1 MSGSGRLGGQAR
13 WLSLYFVAG
22 TVVFAVL
29 DWLIHAPIRA
39 AFLGRPGHRLMYY
52 AALIGLGLLVRSRPH
67 WGPAVGMAESAINV
81 FLVVLSIMLPVLSLS
96 DQVAAGGPI
105 GTGLTTWGLL
115 GALFGG
121 LVFVFSFH
129 RSQHAMRTG
138 LSHHDAR

>member
-1 MSGSGRLGGQAR
+1 MRRGPWPGGHAR
-13 WLSLYFVAG
+13 WLSIYLVAG

-52 AALIGLGLLVRSRPH
+52 AALVGLGLLVRSRPH
-67 WGPAVGMAESAINV
+67 LGPVVGMAESAVNV
-81 FLVVLSIMLPVLSLS
+81 FLVVLSIMLPVLALS

-105 GTGLTTWGLL
+105 GTGLTTWGIL
-115 GALFGG
+115 GALFAG

-129 RSQHAMRTG
+129 RSQHAMRT
-138 LSHHDAR
+138 SSSQRSSP